1 MASLAEPTIFVWRDR
16 LSFGAGEVANLLLEY
31 VPRGWPPQKSWN
43 CPLCGTPTIV
53 TCNVVGPKHVE
64 QKTFCPDC
72 GRRCDRAA
80 FIYPGDIKASRYQT
94 DVLRQFGINDK
105 DLLIGE
111 VATHLVKHFSDVEM
125 LAPRRFEELI
135 EAVFKQVGY
144 RTRLT
149 QATRDGGYDISLL
162 ETATGEQAIVECK
175 RYRKDRKV
183 SVGIVRDLIGVQ
195 LIEGINKAYLVTT
208 SDFTKA
214 ASDAAERLSVRK
226 SGYDLDLV
234 DGDRLLSLLKV
245 YNEELPDEDTVN
257 RLSRRRVLLESCR
270 LTQRA
275 ADALRS
281 R

>member
-16 LSFGAGEVANLLLEY
+16 LSFGAGEVADLLLEY
-31 VPRGWPPQKSWN
+31 VPIGWPPQRSWN

-53 TCNVVGPKHVE
+53 TCDVVDRKHVE
-64 QKTFCPDC
+64 QETFCPDC
-72 GRRCDRAA
+72 GRRCGRTAYL
-80 FIYPGDIKASRYQT
+80 IYESIPANHYRT

-111 VATHLVKHFSDVEM
+111 VATHLTKHFSDVEM
-125 LAPRRFEELI
+125 LAPRRFEELV
-135 EAVFKQVGY
+135 EDVFKQVGY
-144 RTRLT
+144 HTRLT

-162 ETATGEQAIVECK
+162 ETPTGEQAIVECK

-195 LIEGINKAYLVTT
+195 LIEGVNKAYLVTT
-208 SDFTKA
+208 SDFTRA

-245 YNEELPDEDTVN
+245 YNEGLPDEDTVN
-257 RLSRRRVLLESCR
+257 RLSRRRY
-270 LTQRA
+270 
-275 ADALRS
+275 
-281 R
+281 